1 MGFMNFFK
9 VGINFDF
16 NLIPL
21 FKELNEKYEGKGKII
36 EVYGSDRAHASLAAR
51 PDFRLPDVSSE
62 DIKRYVRELKELGIM
77 FNYTMNSIFPYGS
90 KKELLEHKQEVIN
103 FVKWLEDIGV
113 YRITVANPIML
124 EIIRNE
130 AKSNIKI
137 EMSTIAHVDTVTQI
151 KYYKDKYN
159 VDKVCGNLLKNRD
172 FDFLRAASDY
182 CAKEGIIYEVM
193 ANEFCG
199 VGGDNYATHCI
210 YRDSCYICHASN
222 KTLDDANSFNEY
234 PMKLC
239 SNSRNQSPANWLKL
253 RWIRPEDLRFYND
266 IGIHH
271 FKITGRTGSTRYI
284 KQTIEAYMSE
294 EFDGNLLNLWKPLES
309 IKGASEFDTYYNIH
323 NKSLDGFIKVWTS
336 SSPKKCENEVCGET
350 CHYCENFYE
359 RNVK

>member
-1 MGFMNFFK
+1 MNFFK

-62 DIKRYVRELKELGIM
+62 DIKKYVRELKELGIM

-137 EMSTIAHVDTVTQI
+137 EMSTIAHIDTVTQI

-172 FDFLRAASDY
+172 LPNQHPIDSI
-182 CAKEGIIYEVM
+182 EG
-193 ANEFCG
+193 
-199 VGGDNYATHCI
+199 
-210 YRDSCYICHASN
+210 
-222 KTLDDANSFNEY
+222 L
-234 PMKLC
+234 
-239 SNSRNQSPANWLKL
+239 
-253 RWIRPEDLRFYND
+253 ND
-266 IGIHH
+266 
-271 FKITGRTGSTRYI
+271 
-284 KQTIEAYMSE
+284 ELM
-294 EFDGNLLNLWKPLES
+294 S
-309 IKGASEFDTYYNIH
+309 IKNTQVSTNLSI
-323 NKSLDGFIKVWTS
+323 KSLT
-336 SSPKKCENEVCGET
+336 KKIDNKIRTVNSLPSDMEVGE
-350 CHYCENFYE
+350 YIFLEKGE
-359 RNVK
+359 E